1 MTCHSLGVV
10 VVAVADMAPSKAR
23 YFGWK
28 ARYFGWRI
36 LKPNSQHKG
45 TAPLRGYE
53 RGSSLMIGT
62 HWVPVVS

>member
-1 MTCHSLGVV
+1 MTCYSLGVV
-10 VVAVADMAPSKAR
+10 VVAVADMAPS
-23 YFGWK
+23 K